1 MSGPL
6 PSVIPRLSALMQ
18 QKAVW
23 SVLLRRFEFALAPTL
38 RGRRFP
44 MTLDRGRR

>member
-6 PSVIPRLSALMQ
+6 PSAIPRLSALMQ

-38 RGRRFP
+38 RGLDSRS
-44 MTLDRGRR
+44 LDRGRR